1 MLMSA
6 HTLRGTLTEG
16 IVPFFSLFTSA
27 VDGMTHTMELN
38 ALCMKLGKKTIY
50 KPMDPYPGMRPPNF
64 HYNIRNPGLYQR
76 SMQQ

>member
-1 MLMSA
+1 MSA
-6 HTLRGTLTEG
+6 RTLYETFAKGVVSYFLYLT
-16 IVPFFSLFTSA
+16 ST

-38 ALCMKLGKKTIY
+38 GLCMKLGKKPMY
-50 KPMDPYPGMRPPNF
+50 KPIDAYPGMRPPNF

>member
-6 HTLRGTLTEG
+6 RTLRGTFAEG
-16 IVPFFSLFTSA
+16 IVPSFLYPTST
-27 VDGMTHTMELN
+27 VDGMTYTMELS
-38 ALCMKLGKKTIY
+38 ALCMKLGKKPIY
-50 KPMDPYPGMRPPNF
+50 KPIDPYLGMRPPNF